1 MMIQLLGIAV
11 NGTIA
16 VTCGY
21 LTASNIIEGR
31 KARQTDEELKKLFE
45 AAAADREVYKKA
57 VEVAANSAS
66 LAAASG
72 RTGLVVAH
80 RIASLKVQAT
90 KLADET
96 VAAAADNDALRARL
110 EEESRQAAAANDALR
125 ARLAEAA
132 AANAKL
138 QAQLGAAQTEAA
150 EIERLGQEALTKAAE
165 EARILRAR
173 LESNAKLKDSMLA
186 KLGEAKA
193 EVEALEAQ
201 NLDTVLAI
209 EALDAAIDP
218 EPRPVPGNPNGKSFG
233 RPAKPAPKAKA

>member
-45 AAAADREVYKKA
+45 AAAADREVYEKA
-57 VEVAANSAS
+57 MEVAAANAS
-66 LAAASG
+66 LAAVSG
-72 RTGLVVAH
+72 LTARMAA
-80 RIASLKVQAT
+80 RQIESLKVQAT
-90 KLADET
+90 QLAGEE
-96 VAAAADNDALRARL
+96 VAAV
-110 EEESRQAAAANDALR
+110 AANDALR
-125 ARLAEAA
+125 ERLAEENRQAA

-138 QAQLGAAQTEAA
+138 QAQLGSAQTEAA

-173 LESNAKLKDSMLA
+173 LESNTKLKDSMLA
-186 KLGEAKA
+186 KLAEAKA

-201 NLDTVLAI
+201 NLDAVLAI

-218 EPRPVPGNPNGKSFG
+218 EPRPIPGNPNGKSFG
-233 RPAKPAPKAKA
+233 RPAPKPAPKAKA